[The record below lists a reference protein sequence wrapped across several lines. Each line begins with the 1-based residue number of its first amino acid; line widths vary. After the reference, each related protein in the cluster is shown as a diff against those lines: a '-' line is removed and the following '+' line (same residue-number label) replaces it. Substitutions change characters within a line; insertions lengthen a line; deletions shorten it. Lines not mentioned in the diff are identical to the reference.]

1 MIGVEVVKN
10 VIGLNNNLC
19 QVLMTGSVYFV
30 KISIM
35 LEETDVIDVK
45 KKRII
50 MNYDHLVYIHIYSY
64 SYLRLLVI
72 NSIFYICTR
81 MIVYTVN

>member
-45 KKRII
+45 KKN
-50 MNYDHLVYIHIYSY
+50 NYEL
-64 SYLRLLVI
+64 
-72 NSIFYICTR
+72 
-81 MIVYTVN
+81 